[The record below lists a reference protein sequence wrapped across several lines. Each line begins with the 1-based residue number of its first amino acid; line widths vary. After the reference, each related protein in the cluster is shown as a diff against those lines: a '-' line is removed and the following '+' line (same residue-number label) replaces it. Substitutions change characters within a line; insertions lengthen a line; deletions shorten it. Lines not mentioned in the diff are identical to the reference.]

1 MPDFTN
7 DRIIDFLILIGR
19 PLSTAAVYLIVG
31 FWVARFAGRWVERK
45 MARRSVGWNGTA
57 LLARLVSISIQVAS
71 VLLALIAVG
80 ASATGLLT
88 VFGAF
93 TVAIGLSLQDVFKNF
108 FAGIYLLFE
117 QPFRVGDRIAIRDV
131 VGEVQGIDI
140 RTTLV
145 KNLDGELVMIPNA
158 LVFTEILQNNAH
170 YGVRRLDLKVTT
182 SSRGATE
189 IDRLVRSELENIDEV
204 RRPIPVARIV
214 SSKPPD
220 LTLVISLMLDD
231 TDDAEMKV
239 LELVVII
246 LAHEAVDV
254 MSS

>member
-1 MPDFTN
+1 MFDLTN
-7 DRIIDFLILIGR
+7 ETFIDLLVAIGK
-19 PLSTAAVYLIVG
+19 PLLTAAVYVVVG
-31 FWVARFAGRWVERK
+31 FQVARFAGKWVERK
-45 MARRSVGWNGTA
+45 MASRSVGWNGTT
-57 LLARLVSISIQVAS
+57 LLARLVTISIQVTS

-117 QPFRVGDRIAIRDV
+117 RPFRVGDRIAIRDV

-145 KNLDGELVMIPNA
+145 RNLAGEMVLVPNA
-158 LVFTEILQNNAH
+158 LVFTEILRNNTH
-170 YGVRRLDLKVTT
+170 FGVRRLDLTITT
-182 SSRGATE
+182 SDKTATE
-189 IDRLVRSELENIDEV
+189 IDRLVRRHLEDVAEV

-214 SSKPPD
+214 SSKPPT
-220 LTLVISLMLDD
+220 LTLSASLMIENSDE
-231 TDDAEMKV
+231 AEMQV
-239 LELVVII
+239 TEMVVAA
-246 LAHEAVDV
+246 LPEDAVEV
-254 MSS
+254 SAT

>member
-1 MPDFTN
+1 MPDFTS
-7 DRIIDFLILIGR
+7 DTLIDFLIALGR
-19 PLSTAAVYLIVG
+19 PLLSAAVYLLVG
-31 FWVARFAGRWVERK
+31 FWIARFAGRWVERK

-57 LLARLVSISIQVAS
+57 LLARLVSISIQVTS

-117 QPFRVGDRIAIRDV
+117 RPFRVGDRIAIRDV

-145 KNLDGELVMIPNA
+145 KNLGGELVMVPNA
-158 LVFTEILQNNAH
+158 LVFTEIVQNNTY

-182 SSRGATE
+182 SSRSAIE

-214 SSKPPD
+214 SSKPSE
-220 LTLVISLMLDD
+220 LTLLISLMIDN
-231 TDDAEMKV
+231 TDSAEMKV
-239 LELVVII
+239 AELIVSVLSEDAIEV
-246 LAHEAVDV
+246 AAT
-254 MSS
+254 